1 MKEEY
6 YQISEVSRITGIS
19 KVPLQF
25 VARIDKGILYGHI
38 NISYLYSILAITA
51 PLGLLVY

>member
-6 YQISEVSRITGIS
+6 YQISEISRITGIS

-25 VARIDKGILYGHI
+25 VARLDKGILYGHI

>member
-25 VARIDKGILYGHI
+25 FARLDKGILYGHI
-38 NISYLYSILAITA
+38 NIIYLYSILAITA